1 MSSIV
6 QTNPVI
12 TGIGG
17 AAKIGAVLT
26 STSKRRMAALRF

>member
-17 AAKIGAVLT
+17 AAKIEAVLT
-26 STSKRRMAALRF
+26 STSKVYRPTAHL